1 MAIPDNALRLRGK
14 LIAIVSSIFLWF
26 SLLANNS
33 LYAQTIDT
41 VRVRANEVLVLPDT
55 IYFPHQDTTFILST
69 KVKYRVRAN
78 PYHKSDTFYDSLQV
92 KAFRNKIT
100 RELYKLLIRP
110 PARDVY
116 DSDSVVRSEQ
126 YFIPYTK
133 KTIRKIRVSHV
144 ALLDGTVTDTTQNNT
159 THLGRLLSHFHTD
172 TRSSLI
178 LDNMLFEEGD
188 QVNPY
193 LIADSE
199 RILRELNFIEDA
211 RIHLFND
218 PENEREVNVTVVIK
232 DRLPWNVNLKF
243 SSFSNFNLRL
253 GNRNLLGTGNQ
264 IWGAY
269 VRNSD
274 EVPNNGYEFLFE
286 SRYLWNAFT
295 RVTLELADNW
305 NEQKKI
311 VRVSK
316 DFVSPAIKYGGEIAI
331 GVEGH
336 RAAPVFLDSM
346 LEYDVKYK
354 FQDVWAARAFTLP
367 DITHRKTLMF
377 GLRYLHHN
385 FIKRPEV
392 AIDSNERYYNRH
404 LWLSSLSVQKFNYLK
419 TRYILA
425 YGITEDVPI
434 GYTYGLLY
442 GKDYTEFETRD
453 YWGGQIRAANYF
465 PASGYFLFT
474 GQAGTFWNGDV
485 FKDTIIKFRLGYFS
499 PLIQMGKANIR
510 NFVQVI
516 YHIGDNLSPPEAFN
530 IENYITELSGNR
542 TYGNTIL
549 SGQVES
555 VWFLPWYIYGFRLAS
570 FYSLDMGMVQE
581 DREGAGIQDFFT
593 GIGGGVRIRNESLV
607 VRTLEMGVTYFPVTL
622 PGSPHWSVDFTF
634 SLPILFE
641 GLLSFKPE
649 IIGVY

>member
-1 MAIPDNALRLRGK
+1 MTIPDNALRLRGK
-14 LIAIVSSIFLWF
+14 LIVMVLSAFFGLTF
-26 SLLANNS
+26 SDTCS
-33 LYAQTIDT
+33 LFAQKVDT
-41 VRVRANEVLVLPDT
+41 VRVLANEVLVLPDT
-55 IYFPHQDTTFILST
+55 IFIPQQDTLFFLADTLRY
-69 KVKYRVRAN
+69 KVRDN
-78 PYHKSDTFYDSLQV
+78 PYYRSDTFYDSLRT
-92 KAFRNKIT
+92 KAYRNKIT
-100 RELYKLLIRP
+100 RELYKFLVRP
-110 PARDVY
+110 PAQDVY

-126 YFIPYTK
+126 YFIPHTG
-133 KTIRKIRVSHV
+133 KTIRRIRVSHV
-144 ALLDGTVTDTTQNNT
+144 ALLDGTVTDTTQKNITKIGSFFSN
-159 THLGRLLSHFHTD
+159 LHTD
-172 TRSSLI
+172 TRTSLI
-178 LDNMLFEEGD
+178 LDNLLFKQGD
-188 QVNPY
+188 KVKPY

-199 RILRELNFIEDA
+199 RILRELDFIEDA
-211 RIHLFND
+211 RIHLLND
-218 PENEREVNVTVVIK
+218 PENEREVNATVVIK

-243 SSFSNFNLRL
+243 SSFSNFNFRL

-269 VRNSD
+269 VRNSH

-311 VRVSK
+311 GRISK

-331 GVEGH
+331 GEEGH
-336 RAAPVFLDSM
+336 RATPVFLDSM

-367 DITHRKTLMF
+367 GITHRKTMMF
-377 GLRYLHHN
+377 GLRYLHHD

-392 AIDSNERYYNRH
+392 AIDSNERYHNRH

-425 YGITEDVPI
+425 YGITEDVPV

-442 GKDYTEFETRD
+442 GKDYNEFETRD

-465 PASGYFLFT
+465 PTSGYFLFT
-474 GQAGTFWNGDV
+474 GQAGTFWNGEE
-485 FKDTIIKFRLGYFS
+485 FKNAIIKLRFGYFS
-499 PLIQMGKANIR
+499 PLIQMGRTNIR
-510 NFVQVI
+510 NFVQLT
-516 YHIGDNLSPPEAFN
+516 YNIGDNLSPPETFN
-530 IENYITELSGNR
+530 IENYIHGLTGTRTHGN
-542 TYGNTIL
+542 IIFA
-549 SGQVES
+549 GQVES

-570 FYSLDMGMVQE
+570 FYSLDMGLVQE
-581 DREGAGIQDFFT
+581 NREGAGIQDFIT
-593 GIGGGVRIRNESLV
+593 GIGGGFRIRNESLV
-607 VRTLEMGVTYFPVTL
+607 VRTLEIGVTYFPVTL

-649 IIGVY
+649 IIGVF